1 MANQRPLFRFKANTG
16 VNRTFKPILETS
28 ENGRGSRFLRSDA
41 TPKLEVNLLE
51 DEAIRRAL
59 RISRRQLLRN
69 LVPRL
74 SWLWMRFCPLESRLG
89 QIIMAQLNQSL
100 GSAHRSSHSLA
111 L

>member
-1 MANQRPLFRFKANTG
+1 MANQRPLFRFQANTG
-16 VNRTFKPILETS
+16 VNRTLEPILETS
-28 ENGRGSRFLRSDA
+28 ENGCRSRFLRSDA

-51 DEAIRRAL
+51 DQAIRRAL

-74 SWLWMRFCPLESRLG
+74 LWLWMRFCPLESRLG
-89 QIIMAQLNQSL
+89 QAMMAQRNQSR
-100 GSAHRSSHSLA
+100 GSAFRSSHSLA

>member
-1 MANQRPLFRFKANTG
+1 MANRRPLFRFKANTG
-16 VNRTFKPILETS
+16 VNRTFEPILETS

-41 TPKLEVNLLE
+41 TTKLEVNLLE
-51 DEAIRRAL
+51 HQAIRRAL
-59 RISRRQLLRN
+59 RISWRQLLRN

-89 QIIMAQLNQSL
+89 QAMMAQFNQSR
-100 GSAHRSSHSLA
+100 GSALRSSHSLT